1 MRKLLSANNR
11 YLFKNKLY
19 WLELLFCV
27 VFSVWIAFANY
38 SDKIQASA
46 NPLHLENVFFNFYQ
60 MLCIAFAAVIS
71 LIVGTEYSDGTI
83 RNKVIVGHT
92 RAEIYFSMLIT
103 NIEASVIAIAVHGVV
118 TYGIGYFLFGGFTI
132 PMGQIIAYILC
143 SLLANLVFTAVFV
156 AIAMNC
162 SNKSVTAVVSMII
175 AVVVIFAANIAG
187 GRLIEP
193 EMTYDGVTIS
203 VDGIEYGD
211 LIKNPNYVS
220 GFKRSVW
227 EFIYDFLPSGQLI
240 QIQQLELDNLIYSA
254 LLSVL
259 FFASVTIVGYILFRK
274 KDIK

>member
-27 VFSVWIAFANY
+27 FFSVWIAFSNY
-38 SDKIQASA
+38 SDKIQSSA
-46 NPLHLENVFFNFYQ
+46 NPLHLENVFFIFYQ
-60 MLCIAFAAVIS
+60 ILSIAFAAVIS

-103 NIEASVIAIAVHGVV
+103 NMEASVIAIAVHGVV
-118 TYGIGYFLFGGFTI
+118 TYVIGYFLFGGFTI
-132 PMGQIIAYILC
+132 SLGQTIAYILC
-143 SLLANLVFTAVFV
+143 SLLANLVFIAIFV

-162 SNKSVTAVVSMII
+162 SNKAVTAVVSMII
-175 AVVVIFAANIAG
+175 AIVVIFVANIAG
-187 GRLIEP
+187 NKLIEP
-193 EMTYDGVTIS
+193 EMTYDGITITA
-203 VDGIEYGD
+203 DGIQYGD
-211 LIKNPNYVS
+211 LIKNPSYVS
-220 GFKRSVW
+220 GFKRNVW

-240 QIQQLELDNLIYSA
+240 QIQQLKLDNLIYSA
-254 LLSVL
+254 VLSVL